1 MRSLEYV
8 KKHLNKFEEDGFLG
22 TQFTLRLMEFLPTGE
37 WEQYGY
43 EYTGEKEYVPTE
55 WTEENIM
62 KKLKRDTYFGY
73 EQARGERRI
82 SSGQMTMV
90 VHAWLKVLELP
101 ELILSYMDDGP
112 YHIYQFETV
121 AKHFGWDLPKD
132 CDDEG

>member
-1 MRSLEYV
+1 MKSIKYV
-8 KKHLNKFEEDGFLG
+8 KEHLNEFEEDKVLDSR
-22 TQFTLRLMEFLPTGE
+22 FTSRFMEFLPTGE

-62 KKLKRDTYFGY
+62 KGLKRDTYFGY
-73 EQARGERRI
+73 KKARGERGI
-82 SSGQMTMV
+82 SSELMAMV

-121 AKHFGWDLPKD
+121 AKHFGWDLTED
-132 CDDEG
+132 WTNDR